1 MDDDELQALLDP
13 SGNGK
18 GVRIIRRV
26 NDTTLKSSY
35 YVTPHGGQY
44 SGRARWV
51 QVTTA
56 DSDADKATAILAAL
70 A

>member
-1 MDDDELQALLDP
+1 MADTDLQSLLDP
-13 SGNGK
+13 TGTGR
-18 GVRIIRRV
+18 GIQIVRRT

-35 YVTPHGGQY
+35 YLVPNVTLA
-44 SGRARWV
+44 GRARWV

-56 DSDADKATAILAAL
+56 DSDEDKDTAIRAAL